1 MESTTE
7 SLFEL
12 HVDHNGS
19 AYLKETARW
28 AKFMAILGFI
38 FCAFYVLVALFAG
51 SFMARLSTL
60 GGGGAATG
68 AGMIG
73 GGLIT
78 VIYILIAVLYFFPCL
93 YLYNFAAKMQTA
105 LRSNDQ
111 DQLNL
116 SFRNLKSCYR
126 YMGILM
132 IIALGL
138 IALGCIFAVIGLAMR

>member
-1 MESTTE
+1 MEPTTE

-28 AKFMAILGFI
+28 AKFMAILGFV
-38 FCAFYVLVALFAG
+38 FCALYVLIALFAG
-51 SFMARLSTL
+51 SFIARLSTM
-60 GGGGAATG
+60 GGAGMGTG

-73 GGLIT
+73 GGFIS
-78 VIYILIAVLYFFPCL
+78 VVYILIALLYFFPCL

-105 LRSNDQ
+105 LQNNDQ

-116 SFRNLKSCYR
+116 SLRNLKSCYR
-126 YMGILM
+126 FMGILM
-132 IIALGL
+132 IIALGFV
-138 IALGCIFAVIGLAMR
+138 ALACLFAVIGLAMR